1 MLITK
6 INFKNF
12 MGYKK
17 LNLPKGSDDLPD
29 GLILISGKNSYGKS
43 TILEGILF
51 AFFGPRI
58 FKGRNAESFIT
69 YGAQKSEIYVYFLLD
84 KRNYY
89 IYRKWGRTGS
99 ITTKLFEWLDN
110 KKIYQEVKRFNVE
123 KFFEIS
129 SEQAMNTVFVRQG
142 EVEELANKKGA
153 ELREMII
160 DLFRLN
166 IIDDALSFLD
176 NESKGKKYEKENLEK
191 SRVPIERINEDIKRI
206 EKENNQLNKEIIE
219 GKNKKELFEQKVRDF
234 PSNEL
239 ISELEQLY
247 NQEKITRD
255 KFLSNKNDFKA
266 KIKKIDLSLVDFD
279 SQDTVTTKIKALN
292 ENKIKIQRNKE
303 DLEKKREATFKGLGK
318 TKGRIEDIKKSMNKM
333 EKSLKFTKLEE
344 GKEIALCPTCQNE
357 LTKEHYDE
365 MIQKFK
371 NDIRINQNR
380 VNYILQILTNFD
392 KEIKRF
398 QDKLDKFK
406 EKITIHQALKDDLE
420 NYKKYESELKKIEDE
435 LKNFLSKHRVQFK
448 DSSIEKIKKI
458 SIEKEKVSTEFKA
471 LKNDLN
477 EKQQKLQTNQG
488 RIGQLRNEIRKMK
501 DLAKKIGDYEVDI
514 NHINKAKEFVRR
526 FVTEYMV
533 VKRLVKNIA
542 LTTDKYIK
550 DFTSGQYS
558 DLLLD
563 LSGTRKTG
571 LSLRIRDNYNGE
583 YESTEVLSGGDRT
596 ALGIALR
603 LAISELMSS
612 IRPTKES
619 PKKNPKIDFLL
630 LDEPLAA
637 LDETRRERILKHLI
651 KIKSFSQ
658 IFLITHT
665 AIPQDIYTYKIIVDK
680 DQSTGISRARFEKP
694 IIIL

>member
-1 MLITK
+1 
-6 INFKNF
+6 
-12 MGYKK
+12 
-17 LNLPKGSDDLPD
+17 
-29 GLILISGKNSYGKS
+29 
-43 TILEGILF
+43 
-51 AFFGPRI
+51 PRI

-69 YGAQKSEIYVYFLLD
+69 YGTQKSEIYVYFTLD
-84 KRNYY
+84 KIKYY
-89 IYRKWGRTGS
+89 IYRKWGRTGT
-99 ITTKLFEWLDN
+99 ITTKLFEWIE
-110 KKIYQEVKRFNVE
+110 KRKIYQEVKRFNVE

-129 SEQAMNTVFVRQG
+129 SEQAMSTVFVRQG

-191 SRVPIERINEDIKRI
+191 SRVPIERISEDIKLI
-206 EKENNQLNKEIIE
+206 EKENIHLNKEIKE
-219 GKNKKELFEQKVRDF
+219 RENKKELLEQKIRDF

-239 ISELEQLY
+239 ISELEKLY
-247 NQEKITRD
+247 NQETITRD
-255 KFLSNKNDFKA
+255 KFFSYKNDFKA
-266 KIKKIDLSLVDFD
+266 KIKKTDLSLEDFD
-279 SQDTVTTKIKALN
+279 SQDTINNKIKTLT
-292 ENKIKIQRNKE
+292 ENKIKIQKNKE

-333 EKSLKFTKLEE
+333 EKSLKFTKLE
-344 GKEIALCPTCQNE
+344 GGNEIAQCPTCQNE

-365 MIQKFK
+365 MIKKFT
-371 NDIRINQNR
+371 NDIRINQKR
-380 VNYILQILTNFD
+380 FNYISQILSNFD

-398 QDKLDKFK
+398 QVQLDKFK
-406 EKITIHQALKDDLE
+406 ENITIHQALKEDLE
-420 NYKKYESELKKIEDE
+420 NYKKYESELKKIEE
-435 LKNFLSKHRVQFK
+435 EINHFLSKHGAQFK
-448 DSSIEKIKKI
+448 DLSIEELKKI
-458 SIEKEKVSTEFKA
+458 SIEKEKVSTEFRA

-477 EKQQKLQTNQG
+477 EKQQMLQTNQG
-488 RIGQLRNEIRKMK
+488 RIGQLNNEIRKMK
-501 DLAKKIGDYEVDI
+501 DLAKKIGDYEVEID
-514 NHINKAKEFVRR
+514 HINKAKEFVRR

-571 LSLRIRDNYNGE
+571 LSLKIRDNFNGE

-619 PKKNPKIDFLL
+619 PKRNPKIDFLL

-651 KIKSFSQ
+651 KSKSFSQ

-665 AIPQDIYTYKIIVDK
+665 AIPQDIYTNKIIVEK
-680 DQSTGISRARFEKP
+680 DLSNGISRARFEKP
-694 IIIL
+694 LVII

>member
-1 MLITK
+1 
-6 INFKNF
+6 
-12 MGYKK
+12 MGYKH
-17 LNLPKGSDDLPD
+17 LNLPKGNDKFSE
-29 GLILISGKNSYGKS
+29 GLILISGNNSYGKS
-43 TILEGILF
+43 TILEGVLF

-58 FKGRNAESFIT
+58 FRGRNAESFIT
-69 YGAQKSEIYVYFLLD
+69 YGVQEKAEIYVYFIFD
-84 KRNYY
+84 KKKYY

-99 ITTKLFEWLDN
+99 ITTKMFEWVEN
-110 KKIYQEVKRFNVE
+110 RKVYQEVKRFNTE

-160 DLFRLN
+160 NLFRLN

-191 SRVPIERINEDIKRI
+191 LRVPIERINNDINRI
-206 EKENNQLNKEIIE
+206 EKENSQLRKLITEQE
-219 GKNKKELFEQKVRDF
+219 KKKVNYEQKIKDF

-239 ISELEQLY
+239 ISQLENLN
-247 NQEKITRD
+247 NQQKSTND
-255 KFLSNKNDFKA
+255 KFLSYKNDFKV
-266 KIKKIDLSLVDFD
+266 KIKKTDLSIGDFE
-279 SQDTVTTKIKALN
+279 SQDTIINRIKTFT
-292 ENKIKIQRNKE
+292 ENKIKLEKE
-303 DLEKKREATFKGLGK
+303 KNELDKKREATIKGLGK
-318 TKGRIEDIKKSMNKM
+318 TNGRIEDIKKSINKM
-333 EKSLKFTKLEE
+333 EKSLKFTIKKE
-344 GKEIALCPTCQNE
+344 GKKIALCPTCQNE

-365 MIQKFK
+365 MIQKFT
-371 NDIRINQNR
+371 NDIKLNQNK
-380 VNYILQILTNFD
+380 VKSISQILTSFNNN
-392 KEIKRF
+392 IKTS
-398 QDKLDKFK
+398 QDKLETIK
-406 EKITIHQALKDDLE
+406 ENITIHQGLKLDFE
-420 NYKKYESELKKIEDE
+420 NYKKYESELRKIEKE
-435 LKNFLSKHRVQFK
+435 LKSFLSAYGTQFK
-448 DSSIEKIKKI
+448 NLSIEGIKEF
-458 SIEKEKVSTEFKA
+458 SSEKEKVSAELKA
-471 LKNDLN
+471 LTNSLD
-477 EKQQKLQTNQG
+477 EKKAKFQAEQE
-488 RIGQLRNEIRKMK
+488 RIGQLQNEILKMK
-501 DLAKKIGDYEVDI
+501 DLEKKIGDYEVDI
-514 NHINKAKEFVRR
+514 DHINKAKEFVRR

-612 IRPTKES
+612 IRPTKDS
-619 PKKNPKIDFLL
+619 PRRNPKVDFLL

-637 LDETRRERILKHLI
+637 LDETRRERVLKHLI
-651 KIKSFSQ
+651 KSKSFSQ

-665 AIPQDIYTYKIIVDK
+665 AIPQDISTSKIIVSK
-680 DQSTGISRARFEKP
+680 DLSTGISSAKYEKLST
-694 IIIL
+694 II